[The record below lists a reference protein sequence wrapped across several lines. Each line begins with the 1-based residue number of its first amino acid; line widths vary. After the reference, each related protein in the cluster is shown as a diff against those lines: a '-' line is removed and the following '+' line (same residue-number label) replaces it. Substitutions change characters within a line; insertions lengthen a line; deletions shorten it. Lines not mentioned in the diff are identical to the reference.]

1 MCRQQH
7 PYVPTTP
14 PTPRETHT
22 HARVCTHTRH
32 LHARIPYM
40 HTGEDNTR
48 TRLHPCGTGART
60 GPGTKRCHRQPDT
73 GPGPSQTP
81 HSRQPDNGRDDRRR
95 HNGYHDRARNGV
107 NPAPREQNR
116 VARVC
121 VRACTGARALGW
133 VRTGLR
139 VRGCGVFFF
148 FARAGVRARG
158 SAMEWCVQVCLYDT
172 GAVPGACPGE
182 AALTAP
188 ACSLRCFS
196 RAPVWVSHL
205 LHPPWSPR
213 RQVCRDGRHRGDGDA
228 AGMGTS
234 RGWGPQGR
242 PCAGGAG
249 AKTSPRVSL
258 QGGGQ
263 GHQGVWEAPAPPRL
277 SSPPWVTLGWAPRGA
292 LHLAAPKRVPSALR
306 SPQVMGGHG
315 QEECRGGGGGGHG
328 PQPRGL
334 PHRPL
339 PGDRAVPPGT
349 GCPRR
354 AAGSHGCILGGFCR
368 FWCSQ
373 PPMAARVSAGRGGGG
388 GA

>member
-139 VRGCGVFFF
+139 VRGCGVFGFF
-148 FARAGVRARG
+148 CARRGACSGFCDGVVRAGVFVRHRGRARRLPWG
-158 SAMEWCVQVCLYDT
+158 SRPNRSRLLP
-172 GAVPGACPGE
+172 AVLLPGSSLGLSSPSPTVESPE
-182 AALTAP
+182 AGLQGWET
-188 ACSLRCFS
+188 
-196 RAPVWVSHL
+196 
-205 LHPPWSPR
+205 PWGWGC
-213 RQVCRDGRHRGDGDA
+213 CRDGDIT
-228 AGMGTS
+228 GMGTS
-234 RGWGPQGR
+234 RTPLCWRGRGQDEPQGLLTGR
-242 PCAGGAG
+242 GPGAPGCLGSPRTPQAQLSPLGNPWVGTPGCPAPCCTQAG
-249 AKTSPRVSL
+249 AL
-258 QGGGQ
+258 
-263 GHQGVWEAPAPPRL
+263 
-277 SSPPWVTLGWAPRGA
+277 SPP
-292 LHLAAPKRVPSALR
+292 
-306 SPQVMGGHG
+306 
-315 QEECRGGGGGGHG
+315 
-328 PQPRGL
+328 
-334 PHRPL
+334 
-339 PGDRAVPPGT
+339 
-349 GCPRR
+349 
-354 AAGSHGCILGGFCR
+354 
-368 FWCSQ
+368 
-373 PPMAARVSAGRGGGG
+373 
-388 GA
+388 